1 MKRRTTVGSLA
12 VAAMALIAVVIAP
25 SATRR
30 ATGANAPGA
39 TPAAIPTT
47 PSPAQ
52 GKLVVHEWGTFT
64 GFSTSDGVHLP
75 FSSAIGAD
83 LPLFIYNRP
92 AQAARLKSTGPRE
105 PGSAVELPGI
115 SLLLGKSGMLSTQ
128 RMETPVIYF
137 YTDAPRDVDVR
148 VDFPK
153 GLITEFYPPVRAM
166 GPAYPQPN
174 GETLADSFLSWGKVH
189 LTPDS
194 GATTGAGTATASSG
208 DHSGAH
214 IPPVEQNAHYGHA
227 READSAIVRFDDGR
241 SREPAEEKFLFYR
254 GLGNFTLPVT
264 LTAEGGDQFT
274 LHAGNDV
281 IHSAFLIHVDGD
293 RVRFSR
299 YTNATGLCPMQL
311 SAESRSIA
319 DLSDAVAKALV
330 TEGLYEREA
339 RAMVKTWEDS
349 WFREAG
355 TGTRL
360 LYTIP
365 RPATDALLPL
375 AIQPTPDELVRVM
388 VGRVDVMTREQEA
401 RISAL
406 LARPSERAGLSVE
419 EARELKALGRFLS
432 PAVDRVADQQA
443 RKLVQAAYAVP
454 EK

>member
-1 MKRRTTVGSLA
+1 MKRRTTFGSLA
-12 VAAMALIAVVIAP
+12 VVAMACIAVVIAL
-25 SATRR
+25 SASRR

-39 TPAAIPTT
+39 TPA
-47 PSPAQ
+47 PSPIEPTHGP
-52 GKLVVHEWGTFT
+52 GKLTVHEWGTFT
-64 GFSTSDGVHLP
+64 GFSTSEGVHLP
-75 FSSAIGAD
+75 FSSAIGTD
-83 LPLFIYNRP
+83 LPLFVYNRP

-105 PGSAVELPGI
+105 PAGAPELPGV

-153 GLITEFYPPVRAM
+153 GLITEFYPPVRGM

-189 LTPDS
+189 LAPD
-194 GATTGAGTATASSG
+194 TGAAGVASAASA
-208 DHSGAH
+208 DRPGAH
-214 IPPVEQNAHYGHA
+214 IPPVEQNAHYAHA
-227 READSAIVRFDDGR
+227 RETDSAIVRFDDGR
-241 SREPAEEKFLFYR
+241 SRQPAEEKFLFYR
-254 GLGNFTLPVT
+254 GLGNCTLPVT
-264 LTAEGGDQFT
+264 LRSDGDDRFT
-274 LHAGNDV
+274 LLAGPDP
-281 IHSAFLIHVDGD
+281 IHSAFLIRIEGD

-299 YTNATGLCPMQL
+299 YTDLRGNRPLELP
-311 SAESRSIA
+311 AESRPNA

-330 TEGLYEREA
+330 AEGLYEREA
-339 RAMVKTWEDS
+339 RAMVRTWEDS

-401 RISAL
+401 RIAAL
-406 LARPSERAGLSVE
+406 LTRPTDRAGLTVE

-432 PAVDRVADQQA
+432 PAVDHVADQQS
-443 RKLVQAAYAVP
+443 RKLIQAAYAVP